1 MQKCWKAR
9 CLKICHADEIDTLRL
24 TNQYKYLEQQQIDFT
39 IVTNGLENINTETN
53 RKSRK

>member
-1 MQKCWKAR
+1 MQKCWKAK
-9 CLKICHADEIDTLRL
+9 CLKTCHADEIDTLRL